1 MKRLK
6 VDVKLFPWGVRSTS
20 GTDIPEEVL
29 DEYLGSDR
37 FKDSIKRRIMVGG
50 LTHITRDMPDQFEG
64 KIGMD
69 DVQLLDGNATH
80 YTEKMWKGQDG
91 YLYCT
96 AVVFDPELFDDKQS
110 ASIRRLIGYLK
121 SKVELSVSV
130 VVDSISDKMT
140 GKSKQL
146 LAVIGFDF
154 TYNPAFKDTKIVK
167 IYEEEYE

>member
-1 MKRLK
+1 MKI
-6 VDVKLFPWGVRSTS
+6 DVKLFPWGVRSVS

-37 FKDSIKRRIMVGG
+37 CKDSLKRKIMIGG
-50 LTHITRDMPDQFEG
+50 LTHITRDMPDEFEG

-80 YTEKMWKGQDG
+80 YIEKFWKGKDG

-96 AVVFDPELFDDKQS
+96 AVVFDADLFDDKQ
-110 ASIRRLIGYLK
+110 ASQIKRLEGYLK
-121 SKVELSVSV
+121 SGIHLGVSV
-130 VVDSISDKMT
+130 VVDSITDKVT
-140 GKSKQL
+140 GKSSQL

-154 TYNPAFKDTKIVK
+154 THNPAFKDTKIVK
-167 IYEEEYE
+167 IYE